1 MRRLILIITRPEGF
15 EPSTFGF
22 GNQRS
27 TTELRAQ
34 VFLVILIITSYTPY
48 SLLIKKAI
56 LKLFGIEIYKK

>member
-34 VFLVILIITSYTPY
+34 VFFSNISNNFPYIIQF
-48 SLLIKKAI
+48 INKKSNPKI
-56 LKLFGIEIYKK
+56 IWNRNI

>member
-34 VFLVILIITSYTPY
+34 VFFSNISNNSLYTLQFINKKSNPKIIWNRN
-48 SLLIKKAI
+48 I
-56 LKLFGIEIYKK
+56 